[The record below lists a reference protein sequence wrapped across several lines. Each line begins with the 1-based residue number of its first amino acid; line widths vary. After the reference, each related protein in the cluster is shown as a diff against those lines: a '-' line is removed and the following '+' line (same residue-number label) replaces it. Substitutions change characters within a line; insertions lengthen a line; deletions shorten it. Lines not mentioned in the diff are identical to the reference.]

1 MRIVIPSHNR
11 ANRIVDLLDA
21 LKKQDIRKVIPID
34 IFVASDQLR
43 DYEIIPIIYPL
54 MEITVHAGVLGLANQ
69 RNYIRSYYPEGE
81 KLIWFDDDCIP
92 LSDIYVESVKVFQE
106 LETQHA
112 CLCSVSPTNNAFY
125 NKKGFSKGL
134 YFAYGCMY
142 WEINTHHYSMYLD
155 ESLGDELEDYFR
167 TMKSYMYSGNT
178 LRNWDMQY
186 KHDMYKPGGMLSDCD
201 KQARIDAHNKNAL
214 ILWNNYKPFVSSAYC
229 PGSVRKIKLNYSPFN
244 WLTIKKLKKEYECGT
259 YLKSDIKPQLFCGLG
274 EAAILASARGAQPPK
289 RNPRLVSKLHT
300 YSICEKL
307 PDGTLRLIAITIPNI
322 WNFIRKL
329 TPEAIETL
337 RVASNK
343 NNLNRGDIAG
353 KIDMDRLP
361 KFAKDHLAKHQ
372 DKISYN
378 QNETRIFTD
387 GGYDMSNSF
396 HSYTLGYTT
405 YKNNV
410 GKLSYFDK
418 LNKER
423 LDTQLREFVQDIS
436 RLYVNWYDSSL
447 LNDGY
452 MDSVFTSI
460 TVNNGNTAAI
470 HVDKYNEGFC
480 AHLAFN
486 HANGAEYTGGD
497 LVFPE
502 YGLRIESEPENPTLT
517 LFDSKYVKHCT
528 TELVKVNKE
537 DTRRPNRLSLVFFR
551 K

>member
-11 ANRIVDLLDA
+11 ADRICILLNA

-34 IFVASDQLR
+34 IFVARDQLEK
-43 DYEIIPIIYPL
+43 YNHIPDLYPS
-54 MEITVHAGVLGLANQ
+54 MEITVYEGVLGLANQ
-69 RNYIRSYYPEGE
+69 RNHIRSYYPEGE

-106 LETQHA
+106 LESRNLK
-112 CLCSVSPTNNAFY
+112 LCSVSPTNNAFY

-134 YFAYGCMY
+134 YFAYGCLY

-201 KQARIDAHNKNAL
+201 KQARIEAHNKNAL

-244 WLTIKKLKKEYECGT
+244 WLTVKKLKKEYECGT
-259 YLKSDIKPQLFCGLG
+259 YLKSDVHMK
-274 EAAILASARGAQPPK
+274 
-289 RNPRLVSKLHT
+289 LVSKLHP

-322 WNFIRKL
+322 WNYIRKL

-361 KFAKDHLAKHQ
+361 KFAKDHLAKHK
-372 DKISYN
+372 DKITYN

-423 LDTQLREFVQDIS
+423 LDTQLRQFVQDIS
-436 RLYVNWYDSSL
+436 RIYVNWPDVGL
-447 LNDGY
+447 VQNKY

-502 YGLRIESEPENPTLT
+502 YGLRIESDPENPTLT

>member
-1 MRIVIPSHNR
+1 MRIVIPSHDR
-11 ANRIVDLLDA
+11 AGHLGGSLLYTLKNQDL
-21 LKKQDIRKVIPID
+21 RKSIPID
-34 IFVASDQLR
+34 IFVTSDQLEV
-43 DYEIIPIIYPL
+43 YSNLLAWYPML
-54 MEITVHAGVLGLANQ
+54 DISLHAGVLGLANQ

-92 LSDIYVESVKVFQE
+92 ISDVYVESVKVFQE
-106 LETQHA
+106 LEQSKLG
-112 CLCSVSPTNNAFY
+112 LCSVSPTNNAFY
-125 NKKGFSKGL
+125 NKKGITSGL

-142 WEINTHHYSMYLD
+142 WEINSHHYSMYLD

-167 TMKSYMYSGNT
+167 TMKSYMYYGNV

-186 KHDMYKPGGMLSDCD
+186 KHHMYKLGGILSNCN
-201 KQARIDAHNKNAL
+201 KQARIDNHNRNVNIFVNL
-214 ILWNNYKPFVSSAYC
+214 YTPFVTLNGTVGQSL
-229 PGSVRKIKLNYSPFN
+229 KIKLKYWASNS
-244 WLTIKKLKKEYECGT
+244 IVVKKRIGELECGT
-259 YLKSDIKPQLFCGLG
+259 YL
-274 EAAILASARGAQPPK
+274 
-289 RNPRLVSKLHT
+289 NPRIYLK
-300 YSICEKL
+300 SIDRLKIYRIYGKL
-307 PDGTLRLIAITIPNI
+307 PDGTEKLIALTIPNI
-322 WNFIRKL
+322 WNYIRKL

-361 KFAKDHLAKHQ
+361 GFAKDHLAKHQ
-372 DKISYN
+372 DKITYN

-436 RLYVNWYDSSL
+436 RIYINFYDDTIPS
-447 LNDGY
+447 DKY

-486 HANGAEYTGGD
+486 HSNGAAYTGGD

-502 YGLRIESEPENPTLT
+502 YGLYIESDPENPTLT

>member
-43 DYEIIPIIYPL
+43 DYEIIPSLYPS
-54 MEITVHAGVLGLANQ
+54 MEITVYAGVLGLANQ
-69 RNYIRSYYPEGE
+69 RNHIRSYYPEGE

-92 LSDIYVESVKVFQE
+92 ISDVYVESLNVFQQ
-106 LETQHA
+106 LETRHA
-112 CLCSVSPTNNAFY
+112 CLCSVPPTNNAFY
-125 NKKGFSKGL
+125 NKTGFSAGL
-134 YFAYGCMY
+134 YFAYGCLY

-167 TMKSYMYSGNT
+167 SIKAYMYSGKT
-178 LRNWDMQY
+178 LRYWNMQY
-186 KHDMYKPGGMLSDCD
+186 KHDMFKIGGMLSDCT
-201 KQARIDAHNKNAL
+201 KQARIDAHNKNAEYCRSF
-214 ILWNNYKPFVSSAYC
+214 YKQFADWGIFNIGQPI
-229 PGSVRKIKLNYSPFN
+229 KIKLKTDPHSEF
-244 WLTIKKLKKEYECGT
+244 IVKKYKKTFECGT
-259 YLKSDIKPQLFCGLG
+259 YLKQSVRFKIVSVYHNYMIH
-274 EAAILASARGAQPPK
+274 E
-289 RNPRLVSKLHT
+289 RLPNGNNK
-300 YSICEKL
+300 
-307 PDGTLRLIAITIPNI
+307 LIAITIPNI
-322 WNFIRKL
+322 WNHIHKL

-337 RVASNK
+337 RIASNK

-361 KFAKDHLAKHQ
+361 GFAKDHLAKHQ
-372 DKISYN
+372 DKITYN

-418 LNKER
+418 LNRER
-423 LDTQLREFVQDIS
+423 LDTQLREFIQDIS

-452 MDSVFTSI
+452 MDSVFTSL

-502 YGLRIESEPENPTLT
+502 YGLRIESDPENPTLT
-517 LFDSKYVKHCT
+517 LFDSRYVKHCT

-537 DTRRPNRLSLVFFR
+537 DTRRPNRLSLVFF
-551 K
+551 KK